1 MSTSPEILRQL
12 DVREDTLTAAE
23 KDFLDNQGYLNLGQL
38 LSANEVEK
46 INKRISS
53 LLYAEGDKAGS
64 ELLGSPY
71 IRHPKEAGADRLAD
85 LVNKG
90 EVFDIF
96 YTHPRVLAAM
106 AHVLGQ
112 SLKLSSLNYR
122 AAKPGMG
129 SQKLHV
135 DWHEAVAP
143 GEYKVCN
150 SIWLLD
156 DFSKENGAT
165 RIVPGT
171 HLSGQLPQ
179 DVLSN
184 PEATHPDEVIIN
196 APAGS
201 VFIFNSHAWHGGTT
215 NHTKNIRRSIHSYFC
230 RSDQPQQ
237 VDQSRYIKKETLN
250 RLSEAAIRILG
261 LRNTI
266 V

>member
-1 MSTSPEILRQL
+1 MDTLFDL
-12 DVREDTLTAAE
+12 NVREKTLSDDE
-23 KDFLDNQGYLNLGQL
+23 KDFLDQNGYLNLGQL
-38 LSANEVEK
+38 LTSLQVER
-46 INKRISS
+46 INKRILS
-53 LLYAEGDKAGS
+53 LMTSEGDRAGS
-64 ELLGSPY
+64 ELLDSPY

-90 EVFDIF
+90 DVFDIF
-96 YTHPRVLAAM
+96 YTHPRVLAGIS
-106 AHVLGQ
+106 HVLGR
-112 SLKLSSLNYR
+112 SIKLSSLNYR

-135 DWHEAVAP
+135 DWHEAVSP

-156 DFSKENGAT
+156 NFSRENGAT

-171 HLSGQLPQ
+171 HHSGTLPQ
-179 DVLSN
+179 DVLPD
-184 PEATHPDEVIIN
+184 PEAKHPDEVIIE

-215 NHTKNIRRSIHSYFC
+215 NHTAKDRRSIHSYFC

-237 VDQSRYIKKETLN
+237 VDQSRYITEETLN
-250 RLSEAAIRILG
+250 RLSPAAVKILG
-261 LRNTI
+261 LK
-266 V
+266 